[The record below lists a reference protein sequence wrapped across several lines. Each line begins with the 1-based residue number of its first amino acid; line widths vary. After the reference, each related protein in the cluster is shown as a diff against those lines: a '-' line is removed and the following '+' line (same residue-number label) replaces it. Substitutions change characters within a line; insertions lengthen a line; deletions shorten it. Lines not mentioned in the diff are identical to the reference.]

1 MHGRKHGKSLKL
13 NSNCSND
20 KKRQNRSC
28 SETYRGAKKTYL
40 GVDKT
45 MTKKKLFDIEIKLK
59 EYWKNER
66 NSYYQ
71 YLKPGCGK

>member
-1 MHGRKHGKSLKL
+1 
-13 NSNCSND
+13 
-20 KKRQNRSC
+20 
-28 SETYRGAKKTYL
+28 
-40 GVDKT
+40 
-45 MTKKKLFDIEIKLK
+45 MTKKKLFNIEIKLK